1 MKPKQVIKLSNLIN
15 DCVVMVQQAG
25 QLVQQTNNNMNGMS
39 SALAVARRATSAAS
53 PRRDQSIADVDF

>member
-1 MKPKQVIKLSNLIN
+1 MKPKQVVKLSNLIN

-25 QLVQQTNNNMNGMS
+25 QLVQKTNKNMNGVS
-39 SALAVARRATSAAS
+39 SALAAARRATTAAS